1 MNTKKLLSAAAAVAV
16 MTSGAMAFDTDGNG
30 DLFKIGDPE
39 KSSTYVAGS
48 YTYEN
53 NATLRRNLVAD
64 TNLIIGVAGRKGD
77 ALIYPAFFSKGGWS
91 SEFTVINN
99 SNNAMIAK
107 VVLYSAISSKEL
119 RDFNIY
125 LSANDVFRATLKD
138 GRIVSTDG
146 STIIS
151 ANQTDN
157 GVGNQN
163 TTTRYTDN
171 ATFASEKTPFDISL
185 PEDKGYIAVYGMAEV
200 QSTNEVGSTDPENK
214 SAKYHKQHLQL
225 WKDYRHLVDVC
236 RSTANTTWRNTI
248 TDGIYSNGI
257 YAPDINISS
266 CGVDMAST
274 LINSKTK
281 KADYTVTFQSP
292 RPNLAGAIVLKGGD
306 SHGTR
311 AMKLNAVPLL
321 NFTDD
326 NVNNADQV
334 LLWTEGEFA
343 ALADRNIDNNGS
355 NYAKY
360 NETLVQNDAAS
371 FNRGKY
377 IFEFGNSKED
387 QVIVTQPLKRTLIQ
401 LDTINIASKTA
412 NSAQVE
418 TGRDALT
425 NLWNGITFTPANF
438 IKEDGYGS
446 FILSA
451 NVYNDD
457 EDKHTA
463 NADSFIVSPATI
475 STSGAPGEVSII
487 TSFLKDAGYAKG
499 YAVLPINVP
508 AIVTQMS
515 ATEVNGNV
523 ETNWIYSTID

>member
-30 DLFKIGDPE
+30 KLFKIGDPE
-39 KSSTYVAGS
+39 KISTYVQGS

-53 NATLRRNLVAD
+53 NATLERNIVA
-64 TNLIIGVAGRKGD
+64 NQPLNIAVAGQKGD

-91 SEFTVINN
+91 SEFTVINT
-99 SNNAMIAK
+99 SDHAVVAK

-125 LSANDVFRATLKD
+125 LSAHDVFRATLKD
-138 GRIVSTDG
+138 GKIVSTDG

-151 ANQTDN
+151 ATQTDN
-157 GVGNQN
+157 AIGNQN
-163 TTTRYTDN
+163 DVRRYTDS
-171 ATFASEKTPFDISL
+171 ATFASEQTPFDISL
-185 PEDKGYIAVYGMAEV
+185 PEDKGYIAVYSMVEV
-200 QSTNEVGSTDPENK
+200 ESTTEHGSTDPENK
-214 SAKYHKQHLQL
+214 LAKYHKQHLQL

-236 RSTANTTWRNTI
+236 RSTATTTWRNTI
-248 TDGIYSNGI
+248 TDGIYNNNI
-257 YAPDINISS
+257 YAPDININS
-266 CGVDMAST
+266 CGVNMPST
-274 LINSKTK
+274 LVNSKTK

-292 RPNLAGAIVLKGGD
+292 NATLAGAIVLKGGD

-311 AMKLNAVPLL
+311 AMKLNAVPLT
-321 NFTDD
+321 NFTDST
-326 NVNNADQV
+326 VHQA

-343 ALADRNIDNNGS
+343 ALADRDIDDNGS
-355 NYAKY
+355 NVAIY
-360 NETLVQNDAAS
+360 NETKIEEDAKK
-371 FNRGKY
+371 FKRGNY

-401 LDTINIASKTA
+401 LDTINIANSVA
-412 NSAQVE
+412 NTAQVE
-418 TGRDALT
+418 SNRDALT
-425 NLWNGITFTPANF
+425 NLWSGITFTSANF

-499 YAVLPINVP
+499 YAILPVNVP